1 MTETPLQRTYI
12 DSSRGTRACGSF
24 SGSNERRL
32 DVHVWKPEEGE
43 GPFPLLVYCHGTNG
57 MAGESLYLVEALVA
71 AGYMVAAPEF
81 PLTSRNAHT
90 RIAVADVTDAPEQ
103 VRDVSFVID
112 SLLADDELSPL
123 IDADRIALAG
133 HSLGGVTTYFA
144 TYGMQCREPR
154 IVASIPIAAS
164 DPVASA
170 LANGLG
176 FAGIQHAAVPVPVLF
191 LSAEKDLFAR
201 MAGQPG
207 AAFARVE
214 PPKHHVMIARGTH
227 VWFHDG
233 DDLPADHRNPDCL
246 WFDEYLPGLPVPGC
260 EERVPL
266 IGAARQQEIAASAI
280 VDFLQAY
287 LRHDAD
293 AFARLKAI
301 GERYDEATIESAA

>member
-1 MTETPLQRTYI
+1 MTETSLRRTYI
-12 DSSRGTRACGSF
+12 DSSRGTGPCGSF
-24 SGSNERRL
+24 PGSNTRRL
-32 DVHVWKPEEGE
+32 DVLLWRPEDE
-43 GPFPLLVYCHGTNG
+43 GPFPLVFYCHGTNG
-57 MAGESLYLVEALVA
+57 MAGESLYLVEALTG

-81 PLTSRNAHT
+81 PLTSRAAHT
-90 RIAVADVTDAPEQ
+90 GIAAADVTDAPEQ

-112 SLLADDELSPL
+112 SLLADDELSPM

-144 TYGMQCREPR
+144 TYGMQCRDPR
-154 IVASIPIAAS
+154 IRASIPVAAS

-170 LANGLG
+170 MANGLG
-176 FAGIQHAAVPVPVLF
+176 FAGIQHAPVPVPVLF

-201 MAGQPG
+201 MAGRPG

-233 DDLPADHRNPDCL
+233 DDQPADHRNPDCL
-246 WFDEYLPGLPVPGC
+246 WFDAYLPGVPIPGS

-266 IGAARQQEIAASAI
+266 IGAARQQQIAARAI
-280 VDFLQAY
+280 VDFLDGY
-287 LRHDAD
+287 LRDDAG
-293 AFARLKAI
+293 ALARLEAI
-301 GERYDEATIESAA
+301 SAVYPEAMIETAR